1 MVGTAG
7 RGFIV
12 PGACDSRAHCPRFDR
27 PFVAEPA
34 FLDDAEHDLM
44 VQLLDRLGCGLSDL
58 GFRDLQSARV
68 RVAVDVAGDL
78 CASAAVFEQVV
89 DEAPG
94 GFGVD
99 ECSAS
104 CSVSADSQDPV
115 GCFWSDA
122 EKLP

>member
-12 PGACDSRAHCPRFDR
+12 LEACDSRAHCPRLFG
-27 PFVAEPA
+27 PFIAEPA
-34 FLDDAEHDLM
+34 FLDDPEHDLM

-78 CASAAVFEQVV
+78 CASAAVFE
-89 DEAPG
+89 
-94 GFGVD
+94 
-99 ECSAS
+99 
-104 CSVSADSQDPV
+104 
-115 GCFWSDA
+115 
-122 EKLP
+122 

>member
-12 PGACDSRAHCPRFDR
+12 PGACDSRAHCPRLFG

-34 FLDDAEHDLM
+34 FLDDPKHDLI
-44 VQLLDRLGCGLSDL
+44 VELLHCLGCRLSNL

-68 RVAVDVAGDL
+68 RVDVAGDL